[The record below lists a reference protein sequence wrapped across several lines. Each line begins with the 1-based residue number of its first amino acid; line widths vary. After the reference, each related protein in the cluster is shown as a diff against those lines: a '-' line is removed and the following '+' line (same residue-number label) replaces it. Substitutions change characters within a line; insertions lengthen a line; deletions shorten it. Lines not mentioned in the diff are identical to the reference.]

1 MSNSERRSYAVVG
14 VGGVGGYF
22 GGRLALA
29 GRDVRFLLHSDY
41 GHVAAHGLRVRSCKG
56 DFALPRVA
64 AFADAADVGRVDVV
78 LVCLKTTRLPL
89 LRDILPPLVDS
100 RTTVVLIQNGI
111 GVEAAVEAL
120 VPGVRLVAGLAFIG
134 AEKIGPGLVDH
145 KFFGNINLAPFN
157 FAPDAELEVIAADFE
172 EAGVPIR
179 LMPYAEAR
187 WKKALWNMPYNGPS
201 VVVGSR
207 TDELSRGE
215 GLRLTRALM
224 EEVAG
229 AAKAL
234 GVTRRDGTGPAIT
247 DREIDK
253 SVELTLQMPPY
264 WPSMKVDYDNRRE
277 MEIEF
282 LYRRPIEMAAA
293 AGYDMRMTRAVMM
306 ELEILQAKKLSNC
319 QLIIN
324 N

>member
-1 MSNSERRSYAVVG
+1 MTSNRERRSYAVVG
-14 VGGVGGYF
+14 TGGVGGYF
-22 GGRLALA
+22 GGRMALA

-41 GHVAAHGLRVRSCKG
+41 DHVAAHGLRVRSCKG
-56 DFALPRVA
+56 DFVLPRVA
-64 AFADAADVGRVDVV
+64 AFADAADIGRADVV
-78 LVCLKTTRLPL
+78 LVCLKTTRLGL
-89 LRDILPPLVDS
+89 LRAILPPLVDE

-145 KFFGNINLAPFN
+145 KFFGNINLAPYN
-157 FAPDAELEVIAADFE
+157 FEADAELEAIAADFE
-172 EAGVPIR
+172 AAGVPIR
-179 LMPYAEAR
+179 IMPYAEAR
-187 WKKALWNMPYNGPS
+187 WKKALWNMPYNGAS
-201 VVVGSR
+201 VVVGCQ
-207 TDELSRGE
+207 TDELSRGA

-234 GVTRRDGTGPAIT
+234 GVTSRDGTRPAIT
-247 DREIDK
+247 GREIDK

-264 WPSMKVDYDNRRE
+264 WPSMKVDYDNGRE

-293 AGYDMRMTRAVMM
+293 AGYDMRMTRALMM
-306 ELEILQAKKLSNC
+306 ELEVLQAKRLKCN
-319 QLIIN
+319 
-324 N
+324 